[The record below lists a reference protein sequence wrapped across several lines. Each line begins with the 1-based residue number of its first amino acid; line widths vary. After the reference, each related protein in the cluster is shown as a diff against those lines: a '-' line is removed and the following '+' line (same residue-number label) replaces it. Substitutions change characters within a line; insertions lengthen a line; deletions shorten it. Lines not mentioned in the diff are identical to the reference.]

1 MKKLL
6 DLITEEVV
14 RAFEACDY
22 KGEYGKV
29 TLSNRPDLCE
39 YQCNGCLAAAKEYH
53 CAPIQIADKVV
64 EKLGKSSVFAEAL
77 AVRPGFI
84 NLKVSNA
91 YVQEYLRKMTEDE
104 RLGCDKTDDHH

>member
-29 TLSNRPDLCE
+29 TLLIGRISVNISVMGVWLQLRNITVHPFRLRTR
-39 YQCNGCLAAAKEYH
+39 LWRS
-53 CAPIQIADKVV
+53 
-64 EKLGKSSVFAEAL
+64 LGKVL
-77 AVRPGFI
+77 C
-84 NLKVSNA
+84 
-91 YVQEYLRKMTEDE
+91 LRKPWRSGLD
-104 RLGCDKTDDHH
+104 LLI